1 MSSSMKVISLVFLLA
16 IINAQ
21 EFGNIV
27 GTIKEAG
34 NGSGLPGV
42 NVMVK
47 GTYYGTASDLDGRYK
62 INNISPGSYDVEI
75 SMIGYK
81 IILKTGV
88 LIAPNET
95 VNLDF
100 NMEETVISF

>member
-1 MSSSMKVISLVFLLA
+1 MKVILILFLLT

-21 EFGNIV
+21 EFGTIA

-81 IILKTGV
+81 I
-88 LIAPNET
+88 
-95 VNLDF
+95 F
-100 NMEETVISF
+100 

>member
-1 MSSSMKVISLVFLLA
+1 MKVISLILFLA

-21 EFGNIV
+21 ELGTID

-47 GTYYGTASDLDGRYK
+47 GTYYGTASDLDGSYK
-62 INNISPGSYDVEI
+62 INNISPVSYTHLTLPT
-75 SMIGYK
+75 
-81 IILKTGV
+81 ILLV
-88 LIAPNET
+88 
-95 VNLDF
+95 
-100 NMEETVISF
+100 

>member
-1 MSSSMKVISLVFLLA
+1 MKVISIVFLLA

-21 EFGNIV
+21 EFGTIA

-81 IILKTGV
+81 TVSYTHLTLPTNSGV
-88 LIAPNET
+88 
-95 VNLDF
+95 
-100 NMEETVISF
+100 

>member
-1 MSSSMKVISLVFLLA
+1 MKVISLVFLLA

-21 EFGNIV
+21 EYGTIA

-47 GTYYGTASDLDGRYK
+47 GTYYGTASDLNGRYK
-62 INNISPGSYDVEI
+62 INTYLQVAMMWKSP
-75 SMIGYK
+75 
-81 IILKTGV
+81 
-88 LIAPNET
+88 
-95 VNLDF
+95 
-100 NMEETVISF
+100 

>member
-1 MSSSMKVISLVFLLA
+1 MSSSLRLISFIFLLT

-21 EFGNIV
+21 EFGTII

-34 NGSGLPGV
+34 KGSVLPGV
-42 NVMVK
+42 NIMVK

-88 LIAPNET
+88 LI
-95 VNLDF
+95 LSL
-100 NMEETVISF
+100 IHI